1 MYILSLHLGHDGAY
15 TITKDNYLIEHCQV
29 DRFTKQ
35 KTRSYITGS
44 LFYHLSSLNIKFDII
59 LLTDLVS
66 EDYSLDRWWFKSN
79 FARFELI
86 IQTEKFFL
94 VFNDT
99 LNTRHHHLWHAYCS
113 KASLGKNKNYVVIDG
128 NGVYIK
134 EKNFV
139 ESESIYNENFHCT
152 YKDTKEIGL
161 KYDRMTQCKPCAGK
175 GSETGDVQDC
185 ESCSGT
191 GSVTY
196 QQGFFTF
203 SQTCQACNGTRT
215 TSINPCVSCRG
226 SGVRSKHKDLSVKIP
241 PGITDG
247 SVIRLKGMGNETN
260 RGNAGNILLVVH
272 VAANENFERVGNDIY
287 AELQISVS
295 QAMLGDIVKV
305 KTLSGR
311 TENLNIPAGTQHE
324 ETLKIKG
331 SGIKNGDHVT
341 IVKIKIPTGLSVKE
355 KD

>member
-1 MYILSLHLGHDGAY
+1 MKNLYEVLGVDKSASGKDIKKAY
-15 TITKDNYLIEHCQV
+15 RNLAK
-29 DRFTKQ
+29 
-35 KTRSYITGS
+35 
-44 LFYHLSSLNIKFDII
+44 KFHPD
-59 LLTDLVS
+59 TSDDPDA
-66 EDYSLDRWWFKSN
+66 ED
-79 FARFELI
+79 
-86 IQTEKFFL
+86 KF
-94 VFNDT
+94 
-99 LNTRHHHLWHAYCS
+99 
-113 KASLGKNKNYVVIDG
+113 
-128 NGVYIK
+128 
-134 EKNFV
+134 
-139 ESESIYNENFHCT
+139 
-152 YKDTKEIGL
+152 KEISSAYSVLSDSEKRSNYDKYGTADPPNAGFHTNQTHDINDILRGFGGNFEDIFGGRKKSAPPKGADIKARIVVSLEQAAEGGEVNL

-175 GSETGDVQDC
+175 GSETGDVQAC

-203 SQTCQACNGTRT
+203 SQTCQTCNGTRT

-241 PGITDG
+241 SGITDG

-324 ETLKIKG
+324 EALKIKG

-341 IVKIKIPTGLSVKE
+341 IVKIKIPTDLSVKE
-355 KD
+355 KDLIEEFQKSRKDQ